1 MVAKKKVDLNVVR
14 AITVTFLDANR
25 QESVVHTIVQYIN
38 VAKVVVQ
45 VKEATDYIAV
55 LIPVKQVD
63 AQVKLTDIA
72 VTTNAENVILK
83 D

>member
-1 MVAKKKVDLNVVR
+1 MAVKKKAGPNVVQ
-14 AITVTFLDANR
+14 AITVTSLDVNR

-38 VAKVVVQ
+38 VARVVVQ
-45 VKEATDYIAV
+45 AKEVTDYIAA
-55 LIPVKQVD
+55 LTPVKQVD
-63 AQVKLTDIA
+63 VQVKLMDIA